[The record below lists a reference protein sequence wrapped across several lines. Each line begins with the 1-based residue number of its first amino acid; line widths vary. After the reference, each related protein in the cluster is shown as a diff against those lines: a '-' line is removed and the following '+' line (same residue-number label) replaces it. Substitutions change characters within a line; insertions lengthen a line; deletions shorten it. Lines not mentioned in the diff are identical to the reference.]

1 MEQVISGL
9 GYLPLD
15 IDFLKFTREIT
26 EELNIILIYDEIQS
40 YRLAPGGA
48 QELFE
53 ITPDLTTLGKIIGG
67 GLPVGAFG
75 GKEEIMDLLN
85 PSSNNYK
92 LSHAGTFNGN
102 PLTMEAGAIV
112 MEELTIEK
120 YNQMN
125 NLGDDL
131 RKELNSIFNELEL
144 DTQITG
150 IGSLFGINF
159 NEHDITDYRSF
170 IKNNNLITKI
180 LFLGSI
186 NNGILMQTKNAG
198 ALNTLSTK
206 NETDKLVEST
216 RTIATEIKSNI

>member
-1 MEQVISGL
+1 
-9 GYLPLD
+9 
-15 IDFLKFTREIT
+15 
-26 EELNIILIYDEIQS
+26 
-40 YRLAPGGA
+40 
-48 QELFE
+48 
-53 ITPDLTTLGKIIGG
+53 
-67 GLPVGAFG
+67 
-75 GKEEIMDLLN
+75 
-85 PSSNNYK
+85 
-92 LSHAGTFNGN
+92 
-102 PLTMEAGAIV
+102 
-112 MEELTIEK
+112 
-120 YNQMN
+120 MN